1 MIEIKTYTP
10 EQQAVWD
17 EFVAS
22 CCNATFLH
30 QRAYMD
36 YHSDRFTDHSLMAYS
51 DERLVAVLPAN
62 VVGKTLYSHQGLTY
76 GGWLHQVKH
85 FDATVMMAVMQSAAE
100 WLKNEGFETVVYKPV
115 PHIYHRYP
123 AEEDLYALFRAGAV
137 LTECNISTSV
147 QLSNPFDFDRGNKRA
162 VNSARRAGVDVGES
176 ADWKGYWHVL
186 EEVLASR
193 HETKPVHSVEEI
205 KLLHSRFPENIKL
218 YTATCEGRIVAGVV
232 MFFTHTVAH
241 SQYIASSA
249 EGRERKALALL
260 FRHLIDQSKDSGYAY
275 FDFGISNEDHGQW
288 LNEGLVQQ
296 KSRLGGRGIVY
307 NSYQIKL

>member
-62 VVGKTLYSHQGLTY
+62 VVGKTLFSHQGLTY

-123 AEEDLYALFRAGAV
+123 AEEDLYALSRAGAV

-147 QLSNPFDFDRGNKRA
+147 LLSNPFDFDRGNKRA
-162 VNSARRAGVDVGES
+162 VNSARRAGVEVGES
-176 ADWKGYWHVL
+176 TDWEGYWHVL
-186 EEVLASR
+186 EEVLAS
-193 HETKPVHSVEEI
+193 
-205 KLLHSRFPENIKL
+205 
-218 YTATCEGRIVAGVV
+218 ATCEGRIVAGVV